1 MPSNDSGVAGTNRIF
16 LLITMAL
23 IATAWAPNVGA
34 DEFEAMPGLW
44 KTTLRSWPAEKDPT
58 HVQWRCVDEG
68 ADPWVAFA
76 RLPVMPHEICTRKGF
91 VRTDTSLKWR
101 LDCTGDVNVSN
112 HGFLVF
118 DGAKHYS
125 GKVRLTGTVVG
136 YPVEQEIRVEGTR
149 RAACTSPQD

>member
-1 MPSNDSGVAGTNRIF
+1 MNRIF

-23 IATAWAPNVGA
+23 LAVAWAPDVRA

-44 KTTLRSWPAEKDPT
+44 RTTLRSGPAEKDPA
-58 HVQWRCVDEG
+58 HVLWQCVDEG

-76 RLPVMPHEICTRKGF
+76 RLPVMPHETCTRKGF

-112 HGFLVF
+112 QGFLVF
-118 DGAKHYS
+118 DSAKHYS
-125 GKVRLTGTVVG
+125 GKVRLTGTVAG